1 MPAISRNRFI
11 SSTIGAMAVLPLRAY
26 AQVRPAP
33 PLARVN
39 VNAARVIRTVVGLR
53 PFRRHGF
60 VLRAE
65 AFGSKSIVH
74 NYGHGGGGFSLSW
87 GCATLAADLLAARSP
102 GRAAV
107 IGCGV
112 IGLSTARV
120 LQDRGWEVTI
130 YASSVPPNTTS
141 NIAGAQWTPTV
152 VFASQDATSEFL
164 ETFRRAARIA
174 NRAFQLMAGP
184 TYGVLWIDNYALK
197 HAATERDELDYAV
210 SAGIEDLYEDIE
222 TIDPATT
229 PFAVPL
235 VRRFTTMLIEPNTYL
250 PAVMRDFLLRGGK
263 IEVRTFA
270 TLRQMHDL
278 EEQVVFNCTGLGA
291 RVLCNDD
298 ELVPVRGQLTVLEP
312 QADVDYIY
320 LANGLYMF
328 PRNDGIVLGG
338 TFDRGDWS
346 LEVDPVQQARILA
359 GHATIYHRTSLI
371 APRKSTA
378 PLRSSRMMQKN
389 G

>member
-235 VRRFTTMLIEPNTYL
+235 VRRFTTMLVEPNTYL

>member
-1 MPAISRNRFI
+1 MPPRRSRRSRNRASIIQRSALSRGGFI
-11 SSTIGAMAVLPLRAY
+11 ASAAGAMAAVPLRGF
-26 AQVRPAP
+26 AQARSAP
-33 PLARVN
+33 PLARVK
-39 VNAARVIRTVVGLR
+39 VDPARVIRTVVGLR
-53 PFRRHGF
+53 PFRPSGF

-65 AFGSKSIVH
+65 AFGSKTIVH

-87 GCATLAADLLAARSP
+87 GCATLAADLLSARSP
-102 GRAAV
+102 ARAAV

-112 IGLSTARV
+112 IGLSTARI
-120 LQDRGWEVTI
+120 LQDRGWDVTI

-152 VFASQDATSEFL
+152 VFAAQAATSGFL
-164 ETFRRAARIA
+164 ETFRRAAAIA

-184 TYGVLWIDNYALK
+184 TYGVLWIDNYDLK
-197 HAATERDELDYAV
+197 RSSSDRGELDYAT
-210 SAGIEDLYEDIE
+210 SAGIENLYEDIE
-222 TIDPATT
+222 TIEPAST

-270 TLRQMHDL
+270 SLHQMHDL
-278 EEQVVFNCTGLGA
+278 AEPVVLNCTGLGA

-298 ELVPVRGQLTVLEP
+298 ELIPIRGQLTVLEP

-320 LANGLYMF
+320 LASGIYMF

-338 TFDRGDWS
+338 TFDRGNWS
-346 LEVDPVQQARILA
+346 LAVDSAQQTQILA
-359 GHATIYHRTSLI
+359 EHAAIY
-371 APRKSTA
+371 
-378 PLRSSRMMQKN
+378 RS
-389 G
+389 

>member
-1 MPAISRNRFI
+1 MTAQRSGFSRRGFI
-11 SSTIGAMAVLPLRAY
+11 SSAAGAVAALPLRAY
-26 AQVRPAP
+26 AQARSAP
-33 PLARVN
+33 PLARVK
-39 VNAARVIRTVVGLR
+39 VDPARVIRTVVGLR
-53 PFRRHGF
+53 PFRPHGF

-65 AFGSKSIVH
+65 AFGSKTMVH

-112 IGLSTARV
+112 IGLSTARI
-120 LQDRGWEVTI
+120 LQDRGWDVTI
-130 YASSVPPNTTS
+130 YAASLPPNTTS
-141 NIAGAQWTPTV
+141 NVAGAQWTPTV
-152 VFASQDATSEFL
+152 VFAAQDATSEFL

-174 NRAFQLMAGP
+174 NRAFQLMTGP

-197 HAATERDELDYAV
+197 RSSSERDELDNAV
-210 SAGIEDLYEDIE
+210 AAGIEDLYADIE
-222 TIDPATT
+222 TIDPAST

-250 PAVMRDFLLRGGK
+250 PAVMRDFFLRGGK

-278 EEQVVFNCTGLGA
+278 TESVVLNCTGLGA
-291 RVLCNDD
+291 RALCNDE
-298 ELVPVRGQLTVLEP
+298 ELIPVRGQLTVLEP
-312 QADVDYIY
+312 QADVNYVYLDY
-320 LANGLYMF
+320 GLYMF

-338 TFDRGDWS
+338 TFDRGNWS
-346 LEVDPVQQARILA
+346 LAVDPAQQTRILTE
-359 GHATIYHRTSLI
+359 HAALY
-371 APRKSTA
+371 
-378 PLRSSRMMQKN
+378 RS
-389 G
+389 

>member
-1 MPAISRNRFI
+1 L
-11 SSTIGAMAVLPLRAY
+11 SSHPKT
-26 AQVRPAP
+26 
-33 PLARVN
+33 
-39 VNAARVIRTVVGLR
+39 
-53 PFRRHGF
+53 F
-60 VLRAE
+60 
-65 AFGSKSIVH
+65 
-74 NYGHGGGGFSLSW
+74 
-87 GCATLAADLLAARSP
+87 
-102 GRAAV
+102 
-107 IGCGV
+107 
-112 IGLSTARV
+112 
-120 LQDRGWEVTI
+120 
-130 YASSVPPNTTS
+130 
-141 NIAGAQWTPTV
+141 
-152 VFASQDATSEFL
+152 SEFL

-210 SAGIEDLYEDIE
+210 SAGIEDLYQDIE

-270 TLRQMHDL
+270 TLRQVHDL
-278 EEQVVFNCTGLGA
+278 AEHVVFNCTGLGA
-291 RVLCNDD
+291 RALCNDD

-346 LEVDPVQQARILA
+346 LAVDRAQQARILTEQA
-359 GHATIYHRTSLI
+359 AIY
-371 APRKSTA
+371 
-378 PLRSSRMMQKN
+378 RSS
-389 G
+389 

>member
-229 PFAVPL
+229 P
-235 VRRFTTMLIEPNTYL
+235 
-250 PAVMRDFLLRGGK
+250 
-263 IEVRTFA
+263 
-270 TLRQMHDL
+270 
-278 EEQVVFNCTGLGA
+278 
-291 RVLCNDD
+291 
-298 ELVPVRGQLTVLEP
+298 
-312 QADVDYIY
+312 
-320 LANGLYMF
+320 
-328 PRNDGIVLGG
+328 
-338 TFDRGDWS
+338 
-346 LEVDPVQQARILA
+346 
-359 GHATIYHRTSLI
+359 
-371 APRKSTA
+371 
-378 PLRSSRMMQKN
+378 
-389 G
+389 

>member
-1 MPAISRNRFI
+1 MPIISRNCFI
-11 SSTIGAMAVLPLRAY
+11 SSTIGAMAAVPLRAY
-26 AQVRPAP
+26 AQTRPAP
-33 PLARVN
+33 PLVRAN
-39 VNAARVIRTVVGLR
+39 VNPARIIRTVVGLR
-53 PFRRHGF
+53 PFRRYGF

-65 AFGSKSIVH
+65 AFGNKTIVH

-120 LQDRGWEVTI
+120 LQDRGWDVSI

-210 SAGIEDLYEDIE
+210 SAGIEDLYQDIE

-229 PFAVPL
+229 PFAVPM

-270 TLRQMHDL
+270 TLRQVHDL
-278 EEQVVFNCTGLGA
+278 AEHVVFNCTGLGA
-291 RVLCNDD
+291 RALCNDG

-346 LEVDPVQQARILA
+346 LAVDRAQQARILTEQA
-359 GHATIYHRTSLI
+359 AIY
-371 APRKSTA
+371 
-378 PLRSSRMMQKN
+378 RSS
-389 G
+389 